1 MFGKRRNSQA
11 VERAVARG
19 VDYEV
24 TLADHARRSERRA
37 WRVAGAAVVMSLV
50 LLGGYFSLLPLKEKV
65 PYLVMADP
73 YTGTATVARLVG
85 DFQDPTITVQEA
97 VNKSNAAQFVMARES
112 YDTGVIGQQNW
123 RQTLAMAGARVAPAF
138 RALHAETN
146 PRRPYNQYGNKFA
159 IRIRI
164 LSISLIRGAQG
175 RPPRGATVRFQRSL
189 FNKLEGSSQVMDGKI
204 ATMEFIYD
212 PELKFDE
219 RDRLL
224 NPLGFLVTDYRVD
237 NDYGVPPA
245 PEPPFPSPREVA
257 APSPQAVANGQG
269 EAIEPVGHE
278 LPPRDDAVAPGAG
291 TPGGLP

>member
-1 MFGKRRNSQA
+1 MFGKKRATQA
-11 VERAVARG
+11 VDAVVARG
-19 VDYEV
+19 VNYELS
-24 TLADHARRSERRA
+24 LAERAGRSERRA
-37 WRVAGAAVVMSLV
+37 WLVAGVAMAMAMV
-50 LLGGYFSLLPLKEKV
+50 LMAGYFHLLPLKEKV

-85 DFQDPTITVQEA
+85 DFQDPAITTQEA
-97 VNKSNAAQFVMARES
+97 VNKSNVAQFVLARES
-112 YDTGVIGQQNW
+112 YDTGIIGQQNW

-138 RALHAETN
+138 RTLHAESN

-164 LSISLIRGAQG
+164 LSISLIPGTQG

-212 PELKFDE
+212 PDLKFDE

-245 PEPPFPSPREVA
+245 PEPVFPG
-257 APSPQAVANGQG
+257 PQ
-269 EAIEPVGHE
+269 EII
-278 LPPRDDAVAPGAG
+278 APGSRGHGHGEGGTIAPAG
-291 TPGGLP
+291 HVPVAGDEPTLASPGGLQ

>member
-1 MFGKRRNSQA
+1 MFGKRRKTES
-11 VERAVARG
+11 VEQVVARG
-19 VDYEV
+19 VNYEL
-24 TLADHARRSERRA
+24 TIAERARRSERRA
-37 WRVAGAAVVMSLV
+37 WIVATVAVAMSLV
-50 LLGGYFSLLPLKEKV
+50 LLGGYFYLLPLKEKV

-85 DFQDPTITVQEA
+85 DFQDPTITSQEA
-97 VNKSNAAQFVMARES
+97 INKSNAAQFVLARES

-164 LSISLIRGAQG
+164 LSISLVAGAQG

-189 FNKLEGSSQVMDGKI
+189 FNKMDGSSQVMDGKI

-212 PELKFDE
+212 PGLKFDE

-237 NDYGVPPA
+237 NDYGVVPV
-245 PEPPFPSPREVA
+245 PEPVFPSP
-257 APSPQAVANGQG
+257 G
-269 EAIEPVGHE
+269 
-278 LPPRDDAVAPGAG
+278 DAVAPAPSP
-291 TPGGLP
+291 TVDGGFEPMDASGPSPSSGDDAAATGGMR